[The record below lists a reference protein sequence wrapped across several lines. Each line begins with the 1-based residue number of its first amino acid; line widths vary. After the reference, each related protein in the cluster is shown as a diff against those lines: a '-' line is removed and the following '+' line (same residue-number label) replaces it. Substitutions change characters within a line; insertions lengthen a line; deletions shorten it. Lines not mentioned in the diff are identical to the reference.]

1 MRTVVQRVAKA
12 SVTVGGREVARI
24 GTGLCCLVGVE
35 TGDTLADIE
44 YTAAKICSLRIFDD
58 PQGRMNLSATDV
70 RGEILIVSQFTLL
83 GDARQG
89 RRPSYSRAEPPGEAC
104 ALIEKLV
111 EKLSAIH
118 AGREKTGVF
127 QAEMEVEILNH
138 GPVTILL
145 DSRKIF

>member
-12 SVTVGGREVARI
+12 CVTVGGREVARI

-35 TGDTLADIE
+35 AGDTPSDID

-58 PQGRMNLSATDV
+58 QQGRMNLAV
-70 RGEILIVSQFTLL
+70 AEVQGEVLVVPQFTLL

-89 RRPSYSRAEPPGEAC
+89 RRPSYSRAEPPDQAR

-118 AGREKTGVF
+118 AGRVATGVF
-127 QAEMEVEILNH
+127 QAEMEVEIHNQ

-145 DSRKIF
+145 DSRKLF